1 MIKNDKE
8 LLVVKEQLEQ
18 IIASNNRL
26 RENASQL
33 TDVNS
38 KLIQDTNDKLL
49 QNLTYEIAEYE
60 ALVAHDPENQILL
73 EVRSAEEIA
82 ELPIKASI
90 AFKITPQE
98 LTEICIQE
106 EQLQSHN
113 SNDTD
118 SDNSSEFSR
127 TIKILGVYL
136 IDDLFFVAK
145 MSSDLKQKL
154 QFLRME
160 KNSDTDIQYPAC
172 NLSPA

>member
-8 LLVVKEQLEQ
+8 LVVAKEQVEQ
-18 IIASNNRL
+18 IIAPNNKL
-26 RENASQL
+26 QENASQL
-33 TDVNS
+33 LDVNS
-38 KLIQDTNDKLL
+38 KSMHDNNDILL

-73 EVRSAEEIA
+73 ELRTAEEIH

-98 LTEICIQE
+98 LTEICGQE
-106 EQLQSHN
+106 EQPIEN
-113 SNDTD
+113 G
-118 SDNSSEFSR
+118 SDYSSEFFKA
-127 TIKILGVYL
+127 IKVLGVQL

-145 MSSDLKQKL
+145 MSNDLKQKL

-160 KNSDTDIQYPAC
+160 KQSYMDQQAVVTPYPAY
-172 NLSPA
+172 